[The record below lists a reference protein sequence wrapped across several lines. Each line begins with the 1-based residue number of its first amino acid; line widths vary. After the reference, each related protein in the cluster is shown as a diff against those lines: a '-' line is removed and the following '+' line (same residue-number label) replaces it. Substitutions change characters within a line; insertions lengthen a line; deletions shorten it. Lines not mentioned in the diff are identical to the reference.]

1 MIFTVT
7 LNPARDRTV
16 MIPGFKAGKVNRIK
30 ETRDDPGGKG
40 INVSKVIAALGG
52 TSVAMGIL
60 GGQAGRYIQRCL
72 EDMSIECDFVCTN
85 AETRTNIKVV
95 DPERHVTTDI
105 NASGAPAS
113 KRVLS
118 RVYRKLESRAKPG
131 DVVVFAGKL
140 AAGMP
145 PEMLTAW
152 IRALEQRD
160 VRVFL
165 DADGETLR
173 QGVKAAAVSDQA
185 ERSGAFRAAG
195 RDAEDPGGGLPGRA
209 ARDGRDGCAV
219 RRGVHGRGRRA
230 VRERKPGVSRRGS
243 AGERAQHRGRGR
255 LHDGG
260 AGVGAGCGS
269 AGDRRLPPALAV
281 SAACV
286 TCTGTQTPPPETI
299 QALYEQAKVLEY
311 NPMKKET
318 EA

>member
-16 MIPGFKAGKVNRIK
+16 MIPGFEAGKVNRIK

-72 EDMSIECDFVCTN
+72 EDMSIECDFVRTN

-145 PEMLTAW
+145 PEMLAAW
-152 IRALEQRD
+152 IRALERRD

-173 QGVKAAAVSDQA
+173 QGVKAAPYLIKPNESELSGLLGETLKTPEEVCRGARRVMEETGVRFVAVSMGADGA
-185 ERSGAFRAAG
+185 LFASGSRAYRG
-195 RDAEDPGGGLPGRA
+195 EGLRVNA
-209 ARDGRDGCAV
+209 L
-219 RRGVHGRGRRA
+219 
-230 VRERKPGVSRRGS
+230 ST
-243 AGERAQHRGRGR
+243 
-255 LHDGG
+255 
-260 AGVGAGCGS
+260 VGAGDSMMAALAWGLD
-269 AGDRRLPPALAV
+269 AGLPEIDVCRRALAV

-299 QALYEQAKVLEY
+299 QALYEQARVLEY